1 MASEVITTRAAKI
14 WLRDD
19 GVIHQV
25 SLPGI
30 KVQLADAKEN
40 VAAITQLAAEKRRPV
55 LMDIRASLGIER
67 EARAYYSSL
76 RSITARALLVE
87 SPVTRVMASFFIGFN
102 KPLAPTKLFTSEEE
116 AVAWLKN
123 FIE

>member
-1 MASEVITTRAAKI
+1 MASEVITTRVAKI

-76 RSITARALLVE
+76 RSITARALLVG
-87 SPVTRVMASFFIGFN
+87 SPVTQVMANFFIRIN
-102 KPLAPTKLFTSEEE
+102 KPVIPTRLFTSEAE
-116 AVAWLKN
+116 AVAWLKE
-123 FIE
+123 FIQ

>member
-1 MASEVITTRAAKI
+1 MASEVITTRVAKI
-14 WLRDD
+14 WLRED

-76 RSITARALLVE
+76 RSITARALLVG
-87 SPVTRVMASFFIGFN
+87 SPVTQLMANFFIRIN
-102 KPLAPTKLFTSEEE
+102 KPVIPTRLFT
-116 AVAWLKN
+116 
-123 FIE
+123 